1 MKQFLLSLVL
11 FLSFVSLLAN
21 SELEKKQLRSKVE
34 EYFEVWSMADI
45 DSYGK
50 LFHESAVIFYRDKYS
65 GKIEKESLKLFLENQ
80 KRAHEIS
87 TQKMSEIPIE
97 IKIYLHGKNTAQVTV
112 YWKLQKGK
120 EIIYGWD
127 YFTWIKVAEEWKIL
141 TLFFYSE

>member
-80 KRAHEIS
+80 KRAHEMS
-87 TQKMSEIPIE
+87 TQKMSEVPLE
-97 IKIYLHGKNTAQVTV
+97 IKIYLLGKNTAQVAV

-127 YFTWIKVAEEWKIL
+127 YFTWIKTTDGWKIL
-141 TLFFYSE
+141 NLFFYSE